1 MQPESA
7 TDLKSHL
14 KNLHEDLSRTPEV
27 DAELRGLLTQ
37 LDGDIHAL
45 LRQREATEAL
55 HLQPVEMEED
65 GLAERAREISA
76 RFAARHPKLE
86 PALRELS
93 NMLASMGI

>member
-1 MQPESA
+1 MQPER
-7 TDLKSHL
+7 TTELKSHL
-14 KNLHEDLSRTPEV
+14 QNLHDDLSRTPEV
-27 DAELRGLLTQ
+27 DAELRDLLTQ
-37 LDGDIHAL
+37 LDGDINAL
-45 LRQREATEAL
+45 LRQREASEAL
-55 HLQPVEMEED
+55 QLQPVTLEDD

>member
-7 TDLKSHL
+7 TELKSHL

-27 DAELRGLLTQ
+27 DAELRVLLTQ
-37 LDGDIHAL
+37 LDGDINAL
-45 LRQREATEAL
+45 LRQREASQGQ
-55 HLQPVEMEED
+55 LQPVTVEED
-65 GLAERAREISA
+65 GLTERAREISA